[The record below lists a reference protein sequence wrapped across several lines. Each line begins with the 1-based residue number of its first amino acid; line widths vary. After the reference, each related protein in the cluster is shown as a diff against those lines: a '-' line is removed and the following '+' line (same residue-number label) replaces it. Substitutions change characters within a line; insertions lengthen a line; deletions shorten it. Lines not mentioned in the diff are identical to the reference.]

1 MADSKKQKHRCPE
14 LPSELKKITPEA
26 WNGEDAAKARAMWF
40 AWLRIVAM
48 QRPLP
53 RKTSN

>member
-1 MADSKKQKHRCPE
+1 MADSKKLKHRCPE
-14 LPSELKKITPEA
+14 LPDELKRITPDA

-40 AWLRIVAM
+40 AWLRVVAM

-53 RKTSN
+53 RKTHN